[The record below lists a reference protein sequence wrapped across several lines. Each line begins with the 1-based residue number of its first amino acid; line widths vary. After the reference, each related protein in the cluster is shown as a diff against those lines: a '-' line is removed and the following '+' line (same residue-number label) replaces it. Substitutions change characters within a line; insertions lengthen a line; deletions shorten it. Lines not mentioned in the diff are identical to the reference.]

1 MYVGSIFTSKGAL
14 SGTPLTGGPLICHRI
29 QIIFCRVLWISH
41 TLWDFAWLSTG
52 STVVWK
58 SCTLWG
64 AILHRILCKYDL
76 SGHFP
81 QDPMEVSY
89 LIRDHFAQDLTEL
102 PANFLED
109 PMEI

>member
-1 MYVGSIFTSKGAL
+1 MYVGSIFTSKRAL

-29 QIIFCRVLWISH
+29 QIIFCRILWISH
-41 TLWDFAWLSTG
+41 NLWDLAFHR
-52 STVVWK
+52 VVWK

-64 AILHRILCKYDL
+64 VILHRILHKHDL

-81 QDPMEVSY
+81 QDPMEISY